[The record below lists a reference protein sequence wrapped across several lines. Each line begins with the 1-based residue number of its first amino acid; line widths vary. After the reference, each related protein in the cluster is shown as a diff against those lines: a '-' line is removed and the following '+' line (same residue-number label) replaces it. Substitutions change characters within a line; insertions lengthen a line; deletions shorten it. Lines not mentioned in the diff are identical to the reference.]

1 MIDQRLFKLTEKK
14 NLIKL
19 VLVRLFSLALSII
32 MWWQIAGK
40 LANYLAGEPVNLLPL
55 ILTLIAVIIL
65 KALSNK
71 WSERLTYRASA
82 DLRLKLRHQVMTK
95 AFRLG
100 KSQEQLPQAT
110 LAQLSVD
117 GIEQLEI
124 YYARFLPQ
132 LFYCVLASLLIFAT
146 LVQFA
151 VFPAIILLICMPLI
165 PVVIMSVMKI
175 AKKILD
181 KYWTRYTDLGAKFH
195 ENLSGL
201 ATLKAYHQDEA
212 RQKNAKDSAE
222 QFRKIT
228 MRLLSMQLNSITVMD
243 IISYSGAALGIGLAL
258 ISYQNGQIS
267 IMGVLMFVLLG
278 AEFFIPMRQLGSLFH
293 VAMNGISAC
302 KKLFDYLA
310 LPEQIYGEKDMNHVS
325 EIQFKH
331 VDFGYTDYALAL
343 KDVSLEFKKGH
354 FTAIVGQSG
363 SGKSTLVQLMLHR
376 FQDYQGQIVW
386 DQLELQEL
394 SHKSLTNLSTLV
406 DNKGYIY
413 PMSIRDNLLLGN
425 KTASET
431 ELWRV
436 LSEVQLIDFVKGRP
450 YQLDEI
456 LNENGSD
463 LSGGQRQRL
472 LLARALLKKSDV
484 YIFDEITS
492 GVDLASEE
500 IILDCL
506 KQLAQKKIIIFIS
519 HRLYNVLSADQIYV
533 FENGRIVEAG
543 TPEELQAQ
551 TGYFNNYFAEE
562 VEVFSGGQ

>member
-1 MIDQRLFKLTEKK
+1 M
-14 NLIKL
+14 L

-32 MWWQIAGK
+32 MWWQIAGS
-40 LANYLAGEPVNLLPL
+40 LADYLTGNSVGLSQLV
-55 ILTLIAVIIL
+55 LTLIAVIIL
-65 KALSNK
+65 KAFSNK
-71 WSERLTYRASA
+71 WSENLTFKASA
-82 DLRLKLRHQVMTK
+82 DLRLKLRHQVMAK

-100 KSQEQLPQAT
+100 KSQGQLPQAT

-212 RQKNAKDSAE
+212 RQKTAKDSAE

-243 IISYSGAALGIGLAL
+243 IISYAGAALGIGLAL

-267 IMGVLMFVLLG
+267 IMGVLMFILLG

-310 LPEQIYGEKDMNHVS
+310 LPEQVYGEKELNHVAK
-325 EIQFKH
+325 IQFKD
-331 VDFGYTDYALAL
+331 VNFGYTDHTTLAL

-363 SGKSTLVQLMLHR
+363 SGKSTLVQLMLQR
-376 FQDYQGQIVW
+376 FQEYRGQIFW
-386 DQLELQEL
+386 DHTELQEL
-394 SHKSLTNLSTLV
+394 SHKSLTDLSTLV

-413 PMSIRDNLLLGN
+413 PMSIRNNLLLGN
-425 KTASET
+425 KEASET
-431 ELWRV
+431 ELWQV
-436 LSEVQLIDFVKGRP
+436 LTEVQLKDFVKGRP
-450 YQLDEI
+450 DQLDEI

-472 LLARALLKKSDV
+472 LLARALLKKSEV

-506 KQLAQKKIIIFIS
+506 KQLALEKIIIFIS

-533 FENGRIVEAG
+533 FENGVIVEAG
-543 TPEELQAQ
+543 TPEELQGQ
-551 TGYFNNYFAEE
+551 TGYFNNYFTEE